1 MQHFVPA
8 YLLHSRPFSDS
19 QLMLDLL
26 VQGVGHIRLLA
37 RVKGRNS
44 VKKKANLQPFSR
56 LTVQYAGN
64 GDIKYLNQYELEG
77 LVSLKNKALY
87 CGFYLNELTARLTP
101 VNEPLDE
108 IYELYHQHL
117 TQLVNDEDYE
127 PILRSFEF
135 QLLEALGV
143 GLDFSFDAHGSE
155 LKDDTYYQYQNELGW
170 LSLRGSK
177 RGLSGKQI
185 QQIAQLDFSD
195 KLTRTL
201 AKQLARYL
209 LNPLLG
215 YKKLKSRE
223 LFGS

>member
-8 YLLHSRPFSDS
+8 YLLHVRKFSDS
-19 QLMLDLL
+19 QIMLDVL
-26 VQGVGHIRLLA
+26 VQGVGHMRMLA
-37 RVKGRNS
+37 RVKGKNS
-44 VKKKANLQPFSR
+44 IKQKANLQPFSQ
-56 LTVQYAGN
+56 LSIQYTGN
-64 GDIKYLNQYELEG
+64 GDLKYLNQYEVDT
-77 LVSLKNKALY
+77 LVPLKSKALY

-101 VNEPLDE
+101 INEPLDE
-108 IYELYHQHL
+108 IFELYHQHL
-117 TQLVNDEDYE
+117 SELVSDEDYE
-127 PILRSFEF
+127 PILRSYEF

-143 GLDFSFDAHGSE
+143 GLDFNFDAHGSE

-170 LSLRGSK
+170 LSLKGSR

-195 KLTRTL
+195 KLTRNL

>member
-8 YLLHSRPFSDS
+8 YLLHVRKFSDS
-19 QLMLDLL
+19 QIMLDVL
-26 VQGVGHIRLLA
+26 VQGVGHMRMLA
-37 RVKGRNS
+37 RVKGKNS
-44 VKKKANLQPFSR
+44 IKQKANLQPFSQ
-56 LTVQYAGN
+56 LSIQYTGN
-64 GDIKYLNQYELEG
+64 GDLKYLNQYEVDT
-77 LVSLKNKALY
+77 LVPLKSKALY

-101 VNEPLDE
+101 INEPLDE
-108 IYELYHQHL
+108 IFELYHQHL
-117 TQLVNDEDYE
+117 SELVIDEDYE
-127 PILRSFEF
+127 PILRSYEF

-143 GLDFSFDAHGSE
+143 GLDFNFDAHGSE

-170 LSLRGSK
+170 LSLKGSR

-195 KLTRTL
+195 KLTRNL

>member
-8 YLLHSRPFSDS
+8 YLLHVRKFSDS
-19 QLMLDLL
+19 QIMLDVL
-26 VQGVGHIRLLA
+26 VQGVGHMRMLA
-37 RVKGRNS
+37 RVKGKNS
-44 VKKKANLQPFSR
+44 IKQKANLQPFS
-56 LTVQYAGN
+56 LLSIQYTGN
-64 GDIKYLNQYELEG
+64 GDLKYLNQYEVDT
-77 LVSLKNKALY
+77 LVPLKSKALY

-101 VNEPLDE
+101 INEPLDE
-108 IYELYHQHL
+108 IFELYHQHL
-117 TQLVNDEDYE
+117 SELVIDEDYE
-127 PILRSFEF
+127 PILRSYEF

-143 GLDFSFDAHGSE
+143 GLDFNFDAHGSE

-170 LSLRGSK
+170 LSLKGTR

-195 KLTRTL
+195 KLTRNL